1 MTDPIAEALDAFV
14 PAFAS
19 VEGDW
24 QAILRAAS
32 LPGAT
37 GPDDRQLVHWPA
49 RLPIGRRRWAVA
61 AIALAA
67 AAAVA
72 ITVTVLLPGNG
83 DGLSSAGRYIHRLP
97 KSIRSE
103 HGGPKLAAVVLL
115 RAARTAA
122 NQPEAAPGPGQ
133 FVYTKTQGFDAQID
147 PTGIN
152 KPRANYAFRP
162 FTRETW
168 TAPDGSGRLREVDGH
183 LEFATHADAAYF
195 YHELRNQ
202 QDILN
207 GRSSDST
214 VAPGGNPYVDLSK
227 APTDPAKLKQ
237 LIEKR
242 KLGSAPPGIGS
253 APPGNADTFL
263 VIENL
268 LRYSYAPPAVRSALY
283 TIASQ
288 LPGVQLIGPTHDPLG
303 RPGTGVAYGLPQPQG
318 RASKVVS
325 NEFIFDPHTSALLAT
340 QWVVV
345 QRTGET
351 PFPPGTVIGST
362 AYLAS
367 GIVNS
372 TSDVTSATP

>member
-1 MTDPIAEALDAFV
+1 MTDTLSIPPLRDLPTGHLEARKQHLLAEIAHEPERPRTAN
-14 PAFAS
+14 
-19 VEGDW
+19 
-24 QAILRAAS
+24 LRLW
-32 LPGAT
+32 LP
-37 GPDDRQLVHWPA
+37 
-49 RLPIGRRRWAVA
+49 LPLNHRRWVVVAVA
-61 AIALAA
+61 LTA

-72 ITVTVLLPGNG
+72 ITVTALLPGNG
-83 DGLSSAGRYIHRLP
+83 DRLDAAGRYIHRLP
-97 KSIRSE
+97 RSSTNKR
-103 HGGPKLAAVVLL
+103 GGPQLASVVLL

-122 NQPEAAPGPGQ
+122 SQPETAPRPGQ
-133 FVYTKTQGFDAQID
+133 FVYTETKGFDAQID
-147 PTGIN
+147 AAGIN

-162 FTRETW
+162 VTRETW

-183 LEFATHADAAYF
+183 LQFATHADAAYF
-195 YHELRNQ
+195 YNALRNQ

-214 VAPGGNPYVDLSK
+214 VAPGGTPYVDLSK
-227 APTDPAKLKQ
+227 APTDPAKLKR

-242 KLGSAPPGIGS
+242 KIGSAPPGIGS

-288 LPGVQLIGPTHDPLG
+288 LPGVQLIGPTRDPFG
-303 RPGTGVAYGLPQPQG
+303 RRGTGVAYGLPQPQG
-318 RASKVVS
+318 RASKVVN

-372 TSDVTSATP
+372 TSATIPATP